1 MDKKII
7 TAFFLICI
15 MPMLP
20 ILYVLCS
27 KKTIKFSNETVTEV
41 LSSTDKTS
49 SKTQTA
55 QNLYLTPGWSYNR
68 KTETISP
75 YKCYIQVEPY
85 KKITK

>member
-7 TAFFLICI
+7 TAFFVICI
-15 MPMLP
+15 MP
-20 ILYVLCS
+20 ILTVFYVLYS
-27 KKTIKFSNETVTEV
+27 KKTIKFSNQPVTEV
-41 LSSTDKTS
+41 LSFSDKIS

-75 YKCYIQVEPY
+75 YKCYIEVEPY
-85 KKITK
+85 KKIIK